1 MRVEEER
8 AARAMPVL
16 EANDKT
22 QSNIDVRE
30 HQCNRFRSLHQDGL
44 LGFPMVL
51 LALPCLTHN
60 DLRAF
65 EETVANP
72 KGQKQLMRS
81 LLLLGTWNNLRA
93 LAAQK
98 NMNVITNV
106 TLRTLGPADTS
117 EAKEMKG
124 KQ

>member
-22 QSNIDVRE
+22 QSNIDV
-30 HQCNRFRSLHQDGL
+30 L
-44 LGFPMVL
+44 LS
-51 LALPCLTHN
+51 LPCLTHN
-60 DLRAF
+60 DLRSF
-65 EETVANP
+65 EETVAKTPSP
-72 KGQKQLMRS
+72 KEQKQLMRS
-81 LLLLGTWNNLRA
+81 LLLLGTGNNLRA

-106 TLRTLGPADTS
+106 TLRTRGPADTS

-124 KQ
+124 KQSGWPVCCEMKPL

>member
-51 LALPCLTHN
+51 LSLPCLTHN

-65 EETVANP
+65 EETVAKTPSP
-72 KGQKQLMRS
+72 KEQKQLMRS
-81 LLLLGTWNNLRA
+81 LLLLGTGNNLRA

-106 TLRTLGPADTS
+106 TCKHL
-117 EAKEMKG
+117 
-124 KQ
+124 